1 MTENERNYAIMKTWL
16 ITGCSSGI
24 GAGIAQVVLEQGDN
38 AIITARNTK
47 SLAAL
52 AAKYPATALAQKLDI
67 CCKED
72 IANTVK
78 NGLAKFGTIDF
89 LINNAGYGYRS
100 SVEEGDPKDV
110 EQLFNTNFFGPIE
123 LIKEVLPVMRAQK
136 SGSIIN
142 VSSIAAARSAV
153 GSGYYAASKA
163 ALELMTN
170 GLVKELAPL
179 GIKAMIVEPGAFRTR
194 FYDTSL
200 KGTSIKID
208 DYNETAGK
216 SRKENI
222 VNLENQPGDPLKAG
236 KVIVAVAQKDEYPFR
251 LLLGSDAVRIVSEEM
266 EARLK
271 EIEDWKDISIT
282 TDYNK

>member
-1 MTENERNYAIMKTWL
+1 MKTWL

-24 GAGIAQVVLEQGDN
+24 GAGIAQAVLEQGDN
-38 AIITARNTK
+38 AIITARNTS
-47 SLAAL
+47 SLDELVAR
-52 AAKYPATALAQKLDI
+52 YPDNALAQKLDI
-67 CCKED
+67 TSKED

-78 NGLAKFGTIDF
+78 NGVDKFGTIDF

-110 EQLFNTNFFGPIE
+110 ELLFDTNFFGPIE
-123 LIKEVLPVMRAQK
+123 LIKEVLPIMRAQK

-200 KGTSIKID
+200 KGTSIKIG
-208 DYNETAGK
+208 DYDETAGK

-222 VNLENQPGDPLKAG
+222 VNLENQPGDPAKAG
-236 KVIVAVAQKDEYPFR
+236 KVIVEVAQMEEYPFR

-266 EARLK
+266 ESRLK
-271 EIEDWKDISIT
+271 EIADWKEISVK
-282 TDYNK
+282 TDYDK